1 MLFLE
6 FLQDGIS
13 LCPRNY
19 MEHPTSVMQ
28 TPAPD
33 VKTAPKKYPW
43 ILRNLSK
50 DTLPSNLAS

>member
-33 VKTAPKKYPW
+33 RQNCPEKVS
-43 ILRNLSK
+43 L
-50 DTLPSNLAS
+50 DTSQFI